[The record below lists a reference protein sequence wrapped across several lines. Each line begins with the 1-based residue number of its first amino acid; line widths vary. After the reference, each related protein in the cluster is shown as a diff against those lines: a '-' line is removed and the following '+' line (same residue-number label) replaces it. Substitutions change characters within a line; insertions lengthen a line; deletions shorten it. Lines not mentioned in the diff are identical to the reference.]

1 MLSRRTPRD
10 GERGTIALGMVV
22 LLVCS
27 ALAGLLVARNISAGR
42 EAIREDHRQRALGA
56 ADVGLAA
63 VEARLGLGVTAG
75 FTADGEVGTDH
86 WAATATAATPS
97 EFDVQ
102 VTGSSAGQSRTVTAT
117 VRRVGATLE
126 VERWRE
132 VPGGP

>member
-1 MLSRRTPRD
+1 
-10 GERGTIALGMVV
+10 MVV

-27 ALAGLLVARNISAGR
+27 TLAGVLVARNITAGR
-42 EAIREDHRQRALGA
+42 EALREEHRQSALGA

-63 VEARLGLGVTAG
+63 VQARLALGATAG
-75 FTADGEVGTDH
+75 FDADGEVGPDR
-86 WAATATAATPS
+86 WAATVESVTPS
-97 EFDVQ
+97 EFDVR